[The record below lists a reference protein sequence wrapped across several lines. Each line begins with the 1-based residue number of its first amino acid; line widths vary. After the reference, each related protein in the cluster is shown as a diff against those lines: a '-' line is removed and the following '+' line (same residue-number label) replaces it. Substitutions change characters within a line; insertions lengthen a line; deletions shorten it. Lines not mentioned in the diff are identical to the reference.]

1 MLSGKML
8 KILLLFSSCVAVFIL
23 ECQVYGTIIARCDGQ
38 MDTGDFFS
46 VNYTAINSHC
56 NCTILPRYDGSLKF
70 ASNTIQK
77 NCYTEI
83 TIHELPELN
92 STLIPCK
99 GERQTPTFKVTQDS
113 LFYMTSRSVNITS
126 APQRFLQN
134 IRIFGI
140 ADDNSSKA
148 LISVTCGATL
158 QSSSA
163 KPSDVITTADNGYS
177 STTGANGNFVT
188 KTSHLESIQPPST
201 TEEIQFCPKIFWI
214 QILHDYSIFI
224 QKAKHSFVTK
234 TSPDAVSTYSKKDL
248 ENIQPPSTTEEIQ
261 YSIFVAV
268 GSGIVVIAVVFVM
281 IFCIRRRTHERG
293 TNKSDKLLCG
303 GQRNVASGNKEL
315 PYNPLYHQ
323 FNNEADGG
331 YSTMEDVN
339 RSPCD
344 ELPDNPLYLS
354 HQENTKASGPASMV
368 EEKTGKEDIP
378 MLETGSN
385 AIYAQPNKVP
395 KGPKSEVE
403 DISQTEN
410 VYAQVKKLDKK

>member
-1 MLSGKML
+1 ML

-23 ECQVYGTIIARCDGQ
+23 ECQVYGTKIDIARCDGQ
-38 MDTGDFFS
+38 RENGDVFS

-56 NCTILPRYDGSLKF
+56 NCTILPRYNGSLKF
-70 ASNTIQK
+70 ASNTIQE

-83 TIHELPELN
+83 TIHELQQPELN

-99 GERQTPTFKVTQDS
+99 GARQTPTFKVTQDS
-113 LFYMTSRSVNITS
+113 FFYMTSRSVNTTT

-134 IRIFGI
+134 IKIFGI
-140 ADDNSSKA
+140 SDDNSSKV
-148 LISVTCGATL
+148 LISITCGATL

-177 STTGANGNFVT
+177 STSGANG
-188 KTSHLESIQPPST
+188 K
-201 TEEIQFCPKIFWI
+201 
-214 QILHDYSIFI
+214 
-224 QKAKHSFVTK
+224 FVTK

-248 ENIQPPSTTEEIQ
+248 ESIRPPSTTEEIQ

-268 GSGIVVIAVVFVM
+268 GSGIAIIGVVFVI

>member
-1 MLSGKML
+1 ML
-8 KILLLFSSCVAVFIL
+8 KTLVFISSFFR
-23 ECQVYGTIIARCDGQ
+23 CFHPGMPQSNGTIIARCDGQ

>member
-1 MLSGKML
+1 ML

-23 ECQVYGTIIARCDGQ
+23 ECQVYGTKIDIARCNGR
-38 MDTGDFFS
+38 MDTGYILS

-56 NCTILPRYDGSLKF
+56 NCTILPKYNGTLKF
-70 ASNTIQK
+70 ASNIIEE

-83 TIHELPELN
+83 TIHLQQPELN

-99 GERQTPTFKVTQDS
+99 GGRLTPAFKVTQDS
-113 LFYMTSRSVNITS
+113 FFYMTSRSVNTTT

-134 IRIFGI
+134 IKIFGI
-140 ADDNSSKA
+140 ADANSSKV

-177 STTGANGNFVT
+177 STTGANG
-188 KTSHLESIQPPST
+188 K
-201 TEEIQFCPKIFWI
+201 
-214 QILHDYSIFI
+214 
-224 QKAKHSFVTK
+224 FVTK

-248 ENIQPPSTTEEIQ
+248 ESIRPPSTTEEIQ

-268 GSGIVVIAVVFVM
+268 GSGIAIIAVIFVI
-281 IFCIRRRTHERG
+281 IFCIRRRNHERG
-293 TNKSDKLLCG
+293 TNKSDKQLNG

-315 PYNPLYHQ
+315 PYNPLHHQ

-344 ELPDNPLYLS
+344 ELPDNPLYHS
-354 HQENTKASGPASMV
+354 HQENIKASGTAGIVEEKTGQQEDIPMLETSSMV
-368 EEKTGKEDIP
+368 EKKTGKEDIP

-403 DISQTEN
+403 DISPTEN
-410 VYAQVKKLDKK
+410 VYAQVKKTDKK

>member
-1 MLSGKML
+1 ML

-23 ECQVYGTIIARCDGQ
+23 ECQVYGTKIDIARCDGQ
-38 MDTGDFFS
+38 KETGDIFS

-56 NCTILPRYDGSLKF
+56 NCTILPRYEGILKF
-70 ASNTIQK
+70 SSNTIQE

-83 TIHELPELN
+83 TIHELQQPEL
-92 STLIPCK
+92 SSILIPCK
-99 GERQTPTFKVTQDS
+99 GGRQTPAFKVTQDS
-113 LFYMTSRSVNITS
+113 FFYMTSRSVNTTT

-134 IRIFGI
+134 IIIFGI
-140 ADDNSSKA
+140 ADGNSSKA

-158 QSSSA
+158 QNSSA

-177 STTGANGNFVT
+177 STTGANGNF
-188 KTSHLESIQPPST
+188 I
-201 TEEIQFCPKIFWI
+201 
-214 QILHDYSIFI
+214 
-224 QKAKHSFVTK
+224 TK

-248 ENIQPPSTTEEIQ
+248 ESIQPPSTTEEIQ
-261 YSIFVAV
+261 YSVFVAV
-268 GSGIVVIAVVFVM
+268 GSGIVVIAVVFVI
-281 IFCIRRRTHERG
+281 IFCIRRRNHERG
-293 TNKSDKLLCG
+293 TNKSDKQLNG

-315 PYNPLYHQ
+315 PYNPLHHQ

-344 ELPDNPLYLS
+344 ELPDNPLYHS
-354 HQENTKASGPASMV
+354 HQENIKASGTAGIVEEKTGQQEDIPMLETSSMV
-368 EEKTGKEDIP
+368 EKKTGKEDIP

-403 DISQTEN
+403 DISPTEN
-410 VYAQVKKLDKK
+410 VYAQVKKTDKK

>member
-8 KILLLFSSCVAVFIL
+8 KILLLFSYCVAVFIL

-201 TEEIQFCPKIFWI
+201 TEEIQ
-214 QILHDYSIFI
+214 S
-224 QKAKHSFVTK
+224 KHSFVTK

>member
-23 ECQVYGTIIARCDGQ
+23 ESQVYGIGADIVNSICNGRI
-38 MDTGDFFS
+38 DTGYIFRVD
-46 VNYTAINSHC
+46 YTAINSHC
-56 NCTILPRYDGSLKF
+56 NCTILPRYNGSLKF
-70 ASNTIQK
+70 ASNTIK
-77 NCYTEI
+77 ENCYTEI
-83 TIHELPELN
+83 TIHELQPELN

-99 GERQTPTFKVTQDS
+99 GERQTPTFKVTNDS
-113 LFYMTSRSVNITS
+113 VFYMTSRSVNTTT

-134 IRIFGI
+134 IKIFGI

-163 KPSDVITTADNGYS
+163 KPSEVLTTADNGYS
-177 STTGANGNFVT
+177 STTGANSN
-188 KTSHLESIQPPST
+188 
-201 TEEIQFCPKIFWI
+201 
-214 QILHDYSIFI
+214 
-224 QKAKHSFVTK
+224 FVTK

-410 VYAQVKKLDKK
+410 VYAQVKKTDKK

>member
-8 KILLLFSSCVAVFIL
+8 KILLLFSYCVAVFIL

-201 TEEIQFCPKIFWI
+201 TEEIQ
-214 QILHDYSIFI
+214 
-224 QKAKHSFVTK
+224 
-234 TSPDAVSTYSKKDL
+234 
-248 ENIQPPSTTEEIQ
+248 